1 MNSVGYACRE
11 RYPVFFLFVRGARP
25 VRAGAPWRR
34 AGQITDEDMQEQ
46 PRAGAEE
53 DVLDLAERA
62 GVSAEAPETDSLLPG
77 AVVEPEPEP
86 DLQHEDVVTQRVR
99 RSLADYSLPPR
110 ALDGGVLQLSVFV
123 FVTSFKIDTS
133 SGGEILQ
140 IKVDYWFQWEDHR
153 IAVRA
158 RWHSVRTTIGSLKT
172 DTTLCT

>member
-1 MNSVGYACRE
+1 M
-11 RYPVFFLFVRGARP
+11 
-25 VRAGAPWRR
+25 
-34 AGQITDEDMQEQ
+34 
-46 PRAGAEE
+46 
-53 DVLDLAERA
+53 LDLAERA
-62 GVSAEAPETDSLLPG
+62 GVSTEAPETDSLLPG

-86 DLQHEDVVTQRVR
+86 EPELQHVVAAQRVR

-110 ALDGGVLQLSVFV
+110 ALDGGVLQLSVFI